1 MCSSD
6 LARGMRRKV
15 RHLLLAVMAD
25 FLLLMMLLHIVQ
37 YGCFEAAVETGMIDE
52 NGITLQKGK
61 GEQEKVVA
69 LTFDDGP
76 HAVYTKELL
85 DGLKARGVEATF
97 FLMGSSVEGNE
108 DLIRQME
115 ADGHLIGNHG
125 YRHIQM
131 TTAGIPAVRESVEKT
146 GRIIEGITGIEPE
159 YLRPPYGDWNE
170 ELAETMELTP
180 VFWSVDSL
188 DWKYQ
193 NAPQITKRVLKKVGD
208 GDIILMHDIFP
219 TSVEAALEIV
229 DTLLAQGY
237 TFVTADELIID

>member
-1 MCSSD
+1 
-6 LARGMRRKV
+6 MRRKV

-25 FLLLMMLLHIVQ
+25 LLLLVVLIYMIVS
-37 YGCFEAAVETGMIDE
+37 GCFKTAVETGMIAVKKSEMASDKPD
-52 NGITLQKGK
+52 ITLQEGI
-61 GEQEKVVA
+61 GYEEKVVA

-76 HAVYTKELL
+76 HAIYTKELL

-108 DLIRQME
+108 DLIRKME
-115 ADGHLIGNHG
+115 EDGHLIGNHG

-146 GRIIEGITGIEPE
+146 GRMIKGITGIEPE

-193 NAPQITKRVLKKVGD
+193 NTSQITNRVLKKVGN

>member
-1 MCSSD
+1 MRKMMTAILLFD
-6 LARGMRRKV
+6 LMAGLLFLGFYGMRSRAVVTDSSIV
-15 RHLLLAVMAD
+15 RMEGEARLEEAD
-25 FLLLMMLLHIVQ
+25 VKKI
-37 YGCFEAAVETGMIDE
+37 AI
-52 NGITLQKGK
+52 
-61 GEQEKVVA
+61 
-69 LTFDDGP
+69 TFDDGP
-76 HAVYTKELL
+76 HAVYTKEIL
-85 DGLKARGVEATF
+85 DGFKARGVESTF